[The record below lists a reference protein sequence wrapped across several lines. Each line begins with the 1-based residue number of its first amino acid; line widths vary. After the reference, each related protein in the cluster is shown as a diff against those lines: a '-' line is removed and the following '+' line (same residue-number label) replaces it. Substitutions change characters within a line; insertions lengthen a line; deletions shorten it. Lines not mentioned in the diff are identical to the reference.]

1 LQTVRPKSGLRAR
14 ERDKKVKWL
23 RQIREKLQHFSVPLR
38 PITVRMMY
46 VRDVVKKE
54 EHEKA

>member
-1 LQTVRPKSGLRAR
+1 MRPKSGLRAR

-23 RQIREKLQHFSVPLR
+23 RQVREKLQHFSVPLR
-38 PITVRMMY
+38 PITIRMMY

-54 EHEKA
+54 EQQGA

>member
-1 LQTVRPKSGLRAR
+1 VRPKSGLRAR